1 MAPNRSPFGLFMIK
15 MKDEDK
21 SLRNKSM
28 DQIVKYCNEIYIN
41 LKEDKRHE
49 FQTLS
54 QFIRQNNCN
63 DFQIRNCLKRIQI
76 NSQNNNNNNNWIN
89 SELNFSFTKFR
100 EKTEKFID
108 SSDEEMDKQLISD
121 YERVKNAI
129 ERHKD
134 LNCLSFIV
142 ISFNVSLQTF
152 DGVYYPNEVALT
164 QFTLKEGVQQS
175 YHKLIYNQIPQGF
188 QWTAQQFADKSH
200 KLPLNP
206 RDKEFERNYDSLF
219 DDIFD
224 FMAFSDLI
232 DSKGKKLVFCQTV
245 DSNGHESVPQV
256 VGCLKWIENKLSV
269 DRLNERSFANFKV
282 IDLSELLFVLTKPY
296 INRAKSLFIDDL
308 SKSIYDFI
316 PEINCDFHKQL
327 ENKYCALGLTKR
339 LCYLLFDSFFSFYNK
354 SDLKSTEN
362 HRPIEQKY
370 AVNELS
376 TFQFRQNK
384 TLFRRQDRYYSNA
397 DNKETQTQASTSSQ
411 LSKGI
416 NNKKSG
422 EFRNPHSVGIGRG
435 KIGSTFRRK

>member
-1 MAPNRSPFGLFMIK
+1 MARNRSPFGLFMMK

-54 QFIRQNNCN
+54 QIIRENNCN
-63 DFQIRNCLKRIQI
+63 DFEIRNLLKRIQI
-76 NSQNNNNNNNWIN
+76 NSQTNNNNNNWIN

-100 EKTEKFID
+100 ENRKKLID
-108 SSDEEMDKQLISD
+108 SSEEEIDKRLISD
-121 YERVKNAI
+121 YERVKKAI

-134 LNCLSFIV
+134 LNSLSFVV
-142 ISFNVSLQTF
+142 ISFNVSVQTF
-152 DGVYYPNEVALT
+152 DGVYYPNEIGLT
-164 QFTLKEGVQQS
+164 QFTLKGGVERS
-175 YHKLIYNQIPQGF
+175 YHKLIYNEIPQGY
-188 QWTAQQFADKSH
+188 QWTAQQFSHKTH

-206 RDKEFERNYDSLF
+206 TDQQFERNYESLF
-219 DDIFD
+219 DHIFL
-224 FMAFSDLI
+224 FMASTHLI
-232 DSKGKKLVFCQTV
+232 DSNGKKLVFCQTI

-256 VGCLKWIENKLSV
+256 VGCLEWIESKLSV
-269 DRLNERSFANFKV
+269 DRLDERSFANFKV

-339 LCYLLFDSFFSFYNK
+339 LCYLLFDSFFSFYTK

-362 HRPIEQKY
+362 HRPIGQKY
-370 AVNELS
+370 AVNELP
-376 TFQFRQNK
+376 TFQFRENK
-384 TLFRRQDRYYSNA
+384 TQFRFNSNA
-397 DNKETQTQASTSSQ
+397 DNNETQTQASTSSQ
-411 LSKGI
+411 VSKGI
-416 NNKKSG
+416 NKKSG
-422 EFRNPHSVGIGRG
+422 EFRYPHSVGIGRG
-435 KIGSTFRRK
+435 KIGSTFKRK